1 MASHRGEPRGR
12 EAARTDAGPQDTV
25 GQDTVGQDTGGQ
37 HAGEHE
43 TGWRLPAFLTL
54 ATGAQLAFWVLA
66 TPGPVVLWDVQRGPS
81 AAASWIA
88 WSVATLLTAS
98 LLAAPLLRRSPSALG
113 LGWGRTGRG
122 LAWAAVAAAVAVPF
136 LWWMADDPN
145 LVATYPWVGTEWLTA
160 RPGRFTLWAAGYAAY
175 YLAFEAFYRGAVLH
189 ALAGRLGPR
198 SANVVQAM
206 LATLIHVGKPL
217 AETVAAFPASL
228 AFGWLTLRFR
238 SIWPAAALH
247 LAIGLTLDAAVVLR
261 SAP

>member
-1 MASHRGEPRGR
+1 MEPLRQ
-12 EAARTDAGPQDTV
+12 EA
-25 GQDTVGQDTGGQ
+25 
-37 HAGEHE
+37 
-43 TGWRLPAFLTL
+43 GWRLPAFLTL
-54 ATGAQLAFWVLA
+54 ATGAQLAFWYLA
-66 TPGPVVLWDVQRGPS
+66 TPGPVVLAAAQRGPGS
-81 AAASWIA
+81 AAAWIA

-98 LLAAPLLRRSPSALG
+98 LLAAPLLRRSLRDVG

-122 LAWAAVAAAVAVPF
+122 LVWAAVAALVAIPV
-136 LWWMADDPN
+136 LWWMADDPA
-145 LVATYPWVGTEWLTA
+145 LAATYPWVGVDWLA
-160 RPGRFTLWAAGYAAY
+160 GRPGRFTLWAAGYAAY

-189 ALAGRLGPR
+189 ALEGRLGPR

-217 AETVAAFPASL
+217 AETIAAFPASL

-247 LAIGLTLDAAVVLR
+247 LLIGLTLDAAVVLR